1 MEADDIAGKTHFRR
15 NPEGHSRIGN
25 GTVRR
30 RILRP
35 SALHEGLQTGPS
47 PACADENQA
56 GLTAVFIEKFLYILI
71 KFDSFLCHVFI
82 FPDRHDNRSSSMAP
96 TSA

>member
-1 MEADDIAGKTHFRR
+1 MEADDITGKTHFRR

-25 GTVRR
+25 GTVRH

-47 PACADENQA
+47 PACANDDQA
-56 GLTAVFIEKFLYILI
+56 GLSAVLIEKFLYILI

-96 TSA
+96 TST